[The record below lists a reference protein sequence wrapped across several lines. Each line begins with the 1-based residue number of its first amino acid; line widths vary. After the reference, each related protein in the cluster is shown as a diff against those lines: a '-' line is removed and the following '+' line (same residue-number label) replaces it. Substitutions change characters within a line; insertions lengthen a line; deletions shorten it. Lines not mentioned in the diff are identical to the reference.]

1 MLGPKL
7 IEDLQNYYS
16 RSRVK
21 GDVLAKLILY
31 YKKRKETPEPGL
43 RPSATNVQ
51 KRPAGKGAGG
61 RGAQGP
67 SGQKSQDME
76 YTIPKKSSGS
86 HPQGFDER
94 LQEETATLGKRELAE
109 RPADAVSAQPQKAV
123 VSSGSNNH
131 KLLSI
136 VSSELHSPK
145 DGPGLFFLQ
154 FHRLFERRVGQK
166 IEKPVVDYQFL
177 KRYAQLTQQRQSS
190 HQ

>member
-7 IEDLQNYYS
+7 IEDLHNFYS

-21 GDVLAKLILY
+21 GEVLAKLILY
-31 YKKRKETPEPGL
+31 YRKRKEAPEPSL

-51 KRPAGKGAGG
+51 KRAAGKPAG

-76 YTIPKKSSGS
+76 YTIPKKPSGS

-94 LQEETATLGKRELAE
+94 LQEETATLGKREPAE
-109 RPADAVSAQPQKAV
+109 RSADAVSAQPQKAV

-166 IEKPVVDYQFL
+166 IEKPVVDYQYL
-177 KRYAQLTQQRQSS
+177 KR
-190 HQ
+190 